1 MYQSVKPP
9 VEQSTGFFY
18 SNYRYTIIK
27 KALLKRK
34 VMQQHIN
41 GLSYKDMLISPI
53 YYYQGKQVRRQT
65 IVLPTPLSE
74 RKGVVDFNKI
84 DNAASDSSLTVLLV
98 GDSAAAGVGVE
109 SQEAALMGQLIK
121 NLSSNEIIV
130 KRYCHLQWQMAA
142 VSGFTSFDVLRQLYV
157 LASEKIDIIII
168 NVGVNDVVRNTRPRD
183 WQAHIEAIIE
193 IAGRK
198 FTAKYVIFVGLPP
211 MQKMPALPSPLN
223 QLIGKKASLLDKRLY
238 QLILNYQN
246 TNNQLD
252 TQIHYLAVSFA
263 EQDDSKNLF
272 AKDGFHPSAITY
284 ALWGTQLADF
294 ISQAISTKS

>member
-53 YYYQGKQVRRQT
+53 YYYQGKQVRHQT
-65 IVLPTPLSE
+65 IVLPAPLSE
-74 RKGVVDFNKI
+74 RKGVVDFNNI
-84 DNAASDSSLTVLLV
+84 DNSASDSSLTVLLV

-130 KRYCHLQWQMAA
+130 KRYCHLQWQ
-142 VSGFTSFDVLRQLYV
+142 TD
-157 LASEKIDIIII
+157 
-168 NVGVNDVVRNTRPRD
+168 P
-183 WQAHIEAIIE
+183 
-193 IAGRK
+193 
-198 FTAKYVIFVGLPP
+198 IFL
-211 MQKMPALPSPLN
+211 
-223 QLIGKKASLLDKRLY
+223 
-238 QLILNYQN
+238 
-246 TNNQLD
+246 
-252 TQIHYLAVSFA
+252 
-263 EQDDSKNLF
+263 
-272 AKDGFHPSAITY
+272 
-284 ALWGTQLADF
+284 
-294 ISQAISTKS
+294 